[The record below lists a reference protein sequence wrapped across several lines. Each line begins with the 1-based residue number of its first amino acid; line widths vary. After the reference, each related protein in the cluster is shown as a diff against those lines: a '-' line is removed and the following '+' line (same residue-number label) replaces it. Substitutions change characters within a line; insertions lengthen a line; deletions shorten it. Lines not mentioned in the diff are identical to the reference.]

1 MNSFKTLHQSIRNLF
16 STFNRNSSENSMT
29 YKTLFLT
36 SLGVI
41 CATQYNKLFILFQYF
56 VDHNQLFIGIIISII
71 FSNTFKSKIE
81 NTIVFHWKS
90 FIFYTLLIYSLYA
103 IGEWLIDIMPFVVQQ
118 INGGK

>member
-16 STFNRNSSENSMT
+16 STFNRNSLENFMT

-36 SLGVI
+36 SLGVL
-41 CATQYNKLFILFQYF
+41 CATQYDKLLILFQYF
-56 VDHNQLFIGIIISII
+56 INHNQLFIGIVISII
-71 FSNTFKSKIE
+71 FSNAFKSQVE

-103 IGEWLIDIMPFVVQQ
+103 IGELLIDIIPSVAQQ
-118 INGGK
+118 MTGGK

>member
-90 FIFYTLLIYSLYA
+90 FMFYTLLIYSLYA
-103 IGEWLIDIMPFVVQQ
+103 IGEWLINIMPSVVQQ